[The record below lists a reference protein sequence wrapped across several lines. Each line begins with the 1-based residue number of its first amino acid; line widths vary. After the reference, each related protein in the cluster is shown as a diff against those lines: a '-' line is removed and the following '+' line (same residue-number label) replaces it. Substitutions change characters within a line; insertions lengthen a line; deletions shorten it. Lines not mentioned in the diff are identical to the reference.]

1 MLEAIATNYP
11 DSAAIIGG
19 SMAKK
24 AGKKS
29 NPTSG
34 EGSPP
39 GLLRQVYPTIAR
51 WASGYG

>member
-1 MLEAIATNYP
+1 MVEAIATICP